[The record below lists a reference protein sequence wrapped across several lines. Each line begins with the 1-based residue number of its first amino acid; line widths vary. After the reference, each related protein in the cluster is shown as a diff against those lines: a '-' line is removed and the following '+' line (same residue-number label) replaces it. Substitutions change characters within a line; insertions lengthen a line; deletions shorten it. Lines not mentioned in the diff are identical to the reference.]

1 MRAGELKRPPLLPRN
16 LAMRSCA
23 EGHQVGFFD
32 EISEQK
38 RKSCR
43 QFEERQM
50 VTGVTRMS
58 HFKALTA
65 SAG

>member
-38 RKSCR
+38 TQVLQAIR
-43 QFEERQM
+43 
-50 VTGVTRMS
+50 G
-58 HFKALTA
+58 TA
-65 SAG
+65 NGDRRNANEPFQGSDG